1 MMKNLDSNTVDAID
15 LHYYTMPVWPEM
27 ESATDFDDELYY
39 KTIAAANFS
48 DELITRHSEIMN
60 RYDPKENR
68 TCNRRVGLL
77 A

>member
-1 MMKNLDSNTVDAID
+1 
-15 LHYYTMPVWPEM
+15 MPVWPEM

-60 RYDPKENR
+60 RYDPVKKK
-68 TCNRRVGLL
+68 GLVIG
-77 A
+77 